1 MANKTSEYEI
11 EEMIKLYKDGNSLSD
26 ISKIIG
32 KSVSTIRKYLN
43 KNGIKIKSSFDRLTD
58 IEKIDICNLY
68 LENKLNEIYDK
79 YNFMNKNKVYSLASK
94 MGVKKTSYFWSKI
107 DEQLLID
114 NYGLPYS
121 EIQQLLTSYHSIKA
135 IAAKAIKMGL
145 TNSQEWNNEEIQILK
160 TFYSIIPKE
169 EVQSMLPN
177 RTINAI
183 ICKAMQLNIKSY
195 NYINEKYSK
204 EQKQFILDNC
214 ETMTDLEIAQ
224 ELNKPLSGIQE
235 QRRKL
240 GIYYLNKD
248 YSGYESFSK
257 LFRGHIVNWKNESMK
272 KCNYKCVLTGS
283 KNYDIH
289 HLYGFNTIV
298 KETLNV
304 LDKENKLYS
313 KDINEYT
320 KNELD
325 YILSVSNN
333 IHNKYPLGVCVDKN
347 IHIMFH
353 EIYGQGGNTEYQWN
367 TFVDNYKN
375 NKYNIHI
382 AA

>member
-1 MANKTSEYEI
+1 MANKITEYEI
-11 EEMIKLYKDGNSLSD
+11 EEIIRLYQEGNSLVN
-26 ISKIIG
+26 ISRIIG
-32 KSVSTIRKYLN
+32 RSRDTVKKYLN
-43 KNGIKIKSSFDRLTD
+43 KNGIEIKSTFDRLTD

-68 LENKLNEIYDK
+68 LENKWDVIYNK

-94 MGVKKTSYFWSKI
+94 MGIKKTSYFWTKI

-121 EIQQLLTSYHSIKA
+121 EIQQLLTSYHSVKA
-135 IAAKAIKMGL
+135 ISTKAIKMGL
-145 TNSQEWNNEEIQILK
+145 TTPQEWTNEEIQILQ
-160 TFYSIIPKE
+160 TYYSTIPKE
-169 EVQSMLPN
+169 EFYAMLPN
-177 RTINAI
+177 RTIDAI
-183 ICKAMQLNIKSY
+183 VCKAMQLNIKSY

-204 EQKQFILDNC
+204 EQKQFILNNC

-257 LFRGHIVNWKNESMK
+257 LFRGHIGNWKNESMK
-272 KCNYKCVLTGS
+272 KCDYKCILTGS

-289 HLYGFNTIV
+289 HLYGFNTIA

-313 KDINEYT
+313 KDINAYT
-320 KNELD
+320 KDELD
-325 YILSVSNN
+325 YILSVFNN

-347 IHIMFH
+347 IHNLFH

-367 TFVDNYKN
+367 AFVNNYKN
-375 NKYNIHI
+375 NKYNIYI